1 MPHLQF
7 EINKKIDPKVK
18 EEFIKS
24 VLKIF
29 GGVMKTDTN
38 HVAVSL
44 REHDNGNLSLGRTNY
59 QDPVCLMN
67 LDIRASR
74 EIEKRRQLATA
85 YFILVNTLFNIGKEN
100 QYLTFTEHK
109 GEDFHL
115 IEKYL
120 ADWVANDKPLSDYS
134 FLKKNRM
141 IM

>member
-18 EEFIKS
+18 DEFISS

-29 GGVMKTDTN
+29 GAVMKTDTS

-44 REHDNGNLSLGRTNY
+44 REYDKGNLSIGRSSY
-59 QDPVCLMN
+59 HDHVCLMN
-67 LDIRASR
+67 LDIRIGR
-74 EIEKRRQLATA
+74 EIEKRRQLATE
-85 YFILVNTLFNIGKEN
+85 YFILVNTLFRIDKEN
-100 QYLTFTEHK
+100 QYITFTEHK

-120 ADWVANDKPLSDYS
+120 ADWVAYDKPLSD
-134 FLKKNRM
+134 
-141 IM
+141 

>member
-7 EINKKIDPKVK
+7 EINKKIDPEVK

-29 GGVMKTDTN
+29 GDVMKTDTS

-44 REHDNGNLSLGRTNY
+44 REHDDGNLSLGRTNY

-67 LDIRASR
+67 LDIRGGR
-74 EIEKRRQLATA
+74 EIGKRRQLATA
-85 YFILVNTLFNIGKEN
+85 YFILVNTLFKIGKEN
-100 QYLTFTEHK
+100 QYVTFTEHK

-120 ADWVANDKPLSDYS
+120 KGWVANDKPIPD
-134 FLKKNRM
+134 
-141 IM
+141 